1 MTPTIL
7 TFILDDDPS
16 IATFIDKLLNK
27 GSFNIIGFTEPE
39 TFKQALNHNVNL
51 VLLDISIPGHE
62 YDIHEMMN
70 YLHEEYPGIYIIIIS
85 GHLTLDNVLKFW
97 RNGAFDALVAEY
109 GAEAIVTAI
118 KGHVSPDTGTN
129 FKQQS

>member
-27 GSFNIIGFTEPE
+27 GS
-39 TFKQALNHNVNL
+39 
-51 VLLDISIPGHE
+51 
-62 YDIHEMMN
+62 
-70 YLHEEYPGIYIIIIS
+70 
-85 GHLTLDNVLKFW
+85 W